1 MAIYAASTAHRS
13 LGKASADFAVVV
25 KDGVDTETPPEL
37 AMSSTPPSAQG

>member
-25 KDGVDTETPPEL
+25 KDGVDTETPEL
-37 AMSSTPPSAQG
+37 AMSSTLRAQG

>member
-25 KDGVDTETPPEL
+25 KD
-37 AMSSTPPSAQG
+37 ASTPKPPSWR